1 MARRQSRMLPLGSV
15 APHFALPDTVSGRTV
30 ALEDFASSPALLVA
44 FICNHCPF
52 EKHML
57 DGFVAFAR
65 DFTPRGLAI
74 VAISSNDVAGYPAD
88 APAEMK
94 RVATLKGFSFPYLY
108 DESQEVASAY
118 QAVCTPDFFLFDR
131 ERRLVYRGQ
140 FDGGRFFGF
149 VIGGSLPV
157 TVAASW
163 LASAWDQNGGLV
175 VTAPINARLEKVA
188 LDWVKGLFHLPADS
202 AGGFVTSATAANF
215 CALAAARHAL
225 LERAGWDVEAQGLF
239 GAPPI
244 TVVVGE

>member
-52 EKHML
+52 VKHML

-94 RVATLKGFSFPYLY
+94 RVATLTGFSFPYLY

-140 FDGGRFFGF
+140 FDGSRPGNGIA
-149 VIGGSLPV
+149 VTGSDLR
-157 TVAASW
+157 AA
-163 LASAWDQNGGLV
+163 V
-175 VTAPINARLEKVA
+175 E
-188 LDWVKGLFHLPADS
+188 
-202 AGGFVTSATAANF
+202 
-215 CALAAARHAL
+215 AL
-225 LERAGWDVEAQGLF
+225 LRGGAVPPEQTPSVGCSIKWKAGREPD
-239 GAPPI
+239 
-244 TVVVGE
+244 